1 MGCFQSQP
9 KSAKQIR
16 REKRMA
22 RLEQKRKEKAAEP
35 RTEEQKAKGY
45 TVYIF

>member
-16 REKRMA
+16 REKRKA
-22 RLEQKRKEKAAEP
+22 REAERKKERDAKP
-35 RTEEQKAKGY
+35 RTEEQKAKGL
-45 TVYIF
+45 I